1 MAGQSRY
8 LAKKITIDLLLS
20 VISLNYDNLSYKTRI
35 QSKSD
40 LNNRKFYI
48 ETYGCAMNFADTE
61 IVNSIL
67 MEDGHSPVSE
77 PENADIIF
85 INTCSIRD
93 NAETKVWNRLKYFR
107 SIKRRQRDMTIGILG
122 CMAERVREKFLEK
135 EKLVDLVVGPDAYRD
150 LPNLLDEVE
159 DGRKAVNVILSLEE
173 TYADITPV
181 RTTGNGVLAYVSI
194 MRGCDNMCSF
204 CVVPFTRGRERSRA
218 ANSILDEIKQISDL
232 GYKEVSL
239 LGQNVNSYDDNGIRF
254 AELMYKAS
262 LVDPELRIR
271 FSTSHP
277 KDFPDELLHV
287 IAEQKNLCNYVHIPA
302 QSGNSEVLRR
312 MRRTYT
318 RDEYLDLIANIRRI
332 IPGVGLS
339 TDIIAGFCGE
349 TEEQHRDTLS
359 LMATVKYDL
368 AYLYAYSERE
378 RTLAQRKFEDD
389 IPEDVKK
396 RRLQEIIDIYRE
408 GSANN
413 NLLEIGR
420 THLVLVEGTSKRSD
434 DKLSG
439 RTDTNKVVIFD
450 KSDYNTGD
458 YVEVVITD
466 TTSATLF
473 GKPISKSSIRE
484 FQPEYLTA

>member
-1 MAGQSRY
+1 
-8 LAKKITIDLLLS
+8 
-20 VISLNYDNLSYKTRI
+20 
-35 QSKSD
+35 
-40 LNNRKFYI
+40 
-48 ETYGCAMNFADTE
+48 MNFADTE

-77 PENADIIF
+77 PEKADIIF
-85 INTCSIRD
+85 INTCSIRE
-93 NAETKVWNRLKYFR
+93 NAEVKIWNRLKYFR
-107 SIKRRQRDMTIGILG
+107 SIKRRQSDMTIGILG

-150 LPNLLDEVE
+150 IPNLLDEVE

-204 CVVPFTRGRERSRA
+204 CVVPFTRGRERSRPVA
-218 ANSILDEIKQISDL
+218 SVLEEIKQLSDQ
-232 GYKEVSL
+232 GYKEVTL
-239 LGQNVNSYDDNGIRF
+239 LGQNVNSYDDNGLRF
-254 AELMYKAS
+254 TELMFKAS
-262 LVDPELRIR
+262 LVDPEMRIR

-318 RDEYLDLIANIRRI
+318 RDEYLELITKIRRI

-339 TDIIAGFCGE
+339 TDIITGFCGE

-359 LMATVKYDL
+359 LMELTQFDL
-368 AYLYAYSERE
+368 AYLFAYSERE
-378 RTLAQRKFEDD
+378 RTLAHRKFEDD
-389 IPEDVKK
+389 VPEEVKK
-396 RRLQEIIDIYRE
+396 RRLQEIIDVYRE

-413 NLLEIGR
+413 NLQEIGR
-420 THLVLVEGTSKRSD
+420 THLVLVEGSSKRSD
-434 DKLSG
+434 EKLSG

-450 KSDYNTGD
+450 KSNFNIGD
-458 YVEVVITD
+458 YVEVIITD
-466 TTSATLF
+466 STSATLF
-473 GKPISKSSIRE
+473 GKPIRKSSIQE
-484 FQPEYLTA
+484 FHPEYLTA